1 MADIDQVAA
10 ATEGKKKMTST
21 DAVEL
26 AILFSMLASNG
37 IKDTDEYRKVLSTTF
52 TRAMD
57 GFGYKVVEK

>member
-10 ATEGKKKMTST
+10 ATEKKKLTST

-26 AILFSMLASNG
+26 AILFSILASNG
-37 IKDTDEYRKVLSTTF
+37 IKDTDEYRKVLSSTF